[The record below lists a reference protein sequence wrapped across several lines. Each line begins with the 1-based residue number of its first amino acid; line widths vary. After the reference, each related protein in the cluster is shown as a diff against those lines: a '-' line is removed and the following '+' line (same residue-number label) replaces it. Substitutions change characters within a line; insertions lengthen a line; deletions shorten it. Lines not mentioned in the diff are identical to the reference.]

1 MKVEYIILL
10 LIFVGI
16 PATWFMV
23 FWIKSLLEFRRI
35 IKSQDVNKGEW
46 DESSVFGDSGKGRWG
61 DGYE

>member
-23 FWIKSLLEFRRI
+23 FWIRSLLEFRRI
-35 IKSQDVNKGEW
+35 IKSQEVNRGEW
-46 DESSVFGDSGKGRWG
+46 NASLVFGDSGKGRWG